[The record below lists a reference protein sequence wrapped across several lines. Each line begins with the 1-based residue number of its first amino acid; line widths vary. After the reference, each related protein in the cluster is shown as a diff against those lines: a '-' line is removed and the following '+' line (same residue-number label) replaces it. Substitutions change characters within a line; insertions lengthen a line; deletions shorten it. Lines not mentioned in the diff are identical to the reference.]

1 MSHDKPTRTE
11 PLPWE
16 FPGAHWI
23 NEEESRLVEQVIK
36 AHSPFRY
43 YGPEP
48 QHMVDNLENAFMK
61 KYAVPFAL
69 GVNSGTAALHIVLAA
84 FGVGP
89 GDEVLLPGYL
99 WVSCISAVV
108 RLGAIPVLVDIDE
121 TFCMS
126 PNHLQ
131 QKITSRSKAIICVHM
146 NGAPGHIDQ
155 ITSIAKQHKL
165 YLLEDCA
172 QAAGSSFNNQPVG
185 TFGDAAIFSFQLNKN
200 MTSGEGGMILCQD
213 EAIYRR
219 CFAIHDLGFPRN
231 DAGRLDTTDESCQ
244 LWGIGA
250 RMSELTAAFALAQFG
265 KLDAITHA
273 MRRAKWRIREALTSI
288 EGLYF
293 RDIPSPEGD
302 SGPFLI
308 TIYPDDDICQEFTKL
323 LSQLGIKG
331 HPGSLACVTMREW
344 GLHWYFNNLNLVNKR
359 SLSHEGF
366 PWTHPAN
373 EFAKTIDYHHGA
385 LPICDDLHSRSAL
398 LTIASNL
405 TETDCDQIIDAFKIA
420 ARRLLT

>member
-1 MSHDKPTRTE
+1 MSHDKPIRKE

-16 FPGAHWI
+16 FPGANWI
-23 NEEESRLVEQVIK
+23 DEQESSMVEQVIK

-43 YGPEP
+43 YGPDL
-48 QHMVDNLENAFMK
+48 QHMVDRLEEAFVK
-61 KYAVPFAL
+61 KYAVPYAL
-69 GVNSGTAALHIVLAA
+69 GVSSGTAALHVVLGA

-89 GDEVLLPGYL
+89 GDEVLLPGYM
-99 WVSCISAVV
+99 WVSCISAIV

-126 PNHLQ
+126 PYHLG
-131 QKITSRSKAIICVHM
+131 QKITPRSKAVICVHM
-146 NGAPGHIDQ
+146 SGAPGHIDQ
-155 ITSIAKQHKL
+155 ISNIAKEHKL

-172 QAAGSSFNNQPVG
+172 QAAGSSFQGKPVG

-200 MTSGEGGMILCQD
+200 MTSGEGGMIVCQD

-231 DAGRLDTTDESCQ
+231 EAGRLDTQDESCQ

-265 KLDAITHA
+265 KLDAITQA
-273 MRRAKWRIREALTSI
+273 MRQAKWRIREALSSI

-308 TIYPDDDICQEFTKL
+308 TIYPDEEICQKFTSML
-323 LSQLGIKG
+323 FELGIKG
-331 HPGSLACVTMREW
+331 QPGSLACVTMRDW

-359 SLSHEGF
+359 SLSVDGF

-373 EFAKTIDYHHGA
+373 AFAKTIDYHYGS
-385 LPICDDLHSRSAL
+385 LPVCDDLHGRSAL
-398 LTIASNL
+398 LTIASDLND
-405 TETDCDQIIDAFKIA
+405 EDCEQIIEAFKIA
-420 ARRLLT
+420 AKQLLT